1 MKIKSAQILENE
13 NEYIIDATYE
23 DGSTD
28 EIIRVLKR
36 LDGANF
42 YIHQFYDY
50 LYLVS
55 GLMR

>member
-1 MKIKSAQILENE
+1 MKIVKAEILENKD
-13 NEYIIDATYE
+13 EYIIDATYE

-50 LYLVS
+50 LYIVNS
-55 GLMR
+55 LMR

>member
-1 MKIKSAQILENE
+1 MKIVKAEILENE

-28 EIIRVLKR
+28 EIIRVSKR

-50 LYLVS
+50 LYLVN